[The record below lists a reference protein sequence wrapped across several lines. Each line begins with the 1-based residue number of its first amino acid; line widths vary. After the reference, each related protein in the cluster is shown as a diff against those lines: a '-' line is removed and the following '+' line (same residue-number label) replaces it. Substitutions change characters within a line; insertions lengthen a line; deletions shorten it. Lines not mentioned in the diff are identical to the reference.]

1 MLRTLESSPPKK
13 NLILSVVRLRR
24 AEFLAGLF
32 AAGGGGGERSSYFKR
47 RPPNT
52 KGAP

>member
-1 MLRTLESSPPKK
+1 
-13 NLILSVVRLRR
+13 VRLRR